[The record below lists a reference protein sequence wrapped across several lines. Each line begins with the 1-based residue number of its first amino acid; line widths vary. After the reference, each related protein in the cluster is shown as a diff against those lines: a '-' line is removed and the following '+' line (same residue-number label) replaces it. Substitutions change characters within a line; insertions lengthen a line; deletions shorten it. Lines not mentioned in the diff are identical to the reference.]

1 MKIKMKKIIA
11 SILTLMMIFTQVPI
25 SSAVYANSGT
35 EITEGGTYQIRGNSI
50 NIDDYEKSFRTIN
63 SSEDVTIE
71 FMNDVNIY
79 SLNNKEHVNPIFYN
93 KGTGKLT
100 IKGNGKKITSNVAV
114 SFFQQLGS
122 DCNSSIENLKIDFTK
137 PKGDGYSS
145 LKVISNWYGEME
157 IKDCTINANF
167 GAKLYKTDCA
177 INNNGSLKML
187 NTTVN
192 GIICNEYEAN
202 TYIDN
207 CIIRNNAEN
216 TSDYLK
222 AGIYISYKNYN
233 LTVKD
238 SSIEGSVYGIYD
250 ESSNS
255 KINIEGNSTFN
266 GSDSGIYFK
275 EPGSITFDKKFNND
289 ISIKVDNTIL
299 EKT

>member
-1 MKIKMKKIIA
+1 MRCFKRKGKGYMKIKMKKIIA

-79 SLNNKEHVNPIFYN
+79 SLKQKEYIEPLFSNQG
-93 KGTGKLT
+93 KGKLT

-157 IKDCTINANF
+157 IKVR
-167 GAKLYKTDCA
+167 L
-177 INNNGSLKML
+177 ML
-187 NTTVN
+187 ILVQN
-192 GIICNEYEAN
+192 
-202 TYIDN
+202 YIKR
-207 CIIRNNAEN
+207 I
-216 TSDYLK
+216 
-222 AGIYISYKNYN
+222 
-233 LTVKD
+233 VQ
-238 SSIEGSVYGIYD
+238 
-250 ESSNS
+250 
-255 KINIEGNSTFN
+255 
-266 GSDSGIYFK
+266 
-275 EPGSITFDKKFNND
+275 
-289 ISIKVDNTIL
+289 
-299 EKT
+299 